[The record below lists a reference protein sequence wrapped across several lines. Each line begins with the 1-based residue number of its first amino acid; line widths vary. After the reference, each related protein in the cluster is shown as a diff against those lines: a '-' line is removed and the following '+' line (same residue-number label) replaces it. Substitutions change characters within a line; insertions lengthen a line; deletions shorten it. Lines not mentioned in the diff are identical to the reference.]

1 MRKWPEKRLRCK
13 KHQRIIDKGIKASSN
28 GCMRTT
34 ITLDPDVAARIDKE
48 VAKGEQTFKE
58 IVNAALRKGL
68 ERQVLPKRRFVQRT
82 WEGGEMLLTWP
93 EIKQLLL
100 DDDVERYR

>member
-1 MRKWPEKRLRCK
+1 MRNRAEKRL
-13 KHQRIIDKGIKASSN
+13 KHQGIIDRDIKASFN
-28 GCMRTT
+28 CFMRTT
-34 ITLDPDVAARIDKE
+34 ITLDPDVAARVNKE

-58 IVNAALRKGL
+58 IVNSALRRGL